1 VTLHETSFFSS
12 LQEGEDEAVR
22 REALERAG
30 KLLARRARSESEVR
44 DALSRS
50 EFAAA
55 VIEETIAKLQELELL
70 DDAAFARQWI
80 EERGG
85 RKGLGP
91 RRLLSELRL
100 KGVSDE
106 TFRQALADVGLD
118 DEARAKEVAAGLIR
132 KVVQRPLGQQ
142 AMRLQQMLLARG
154 FDLETTLAAV
164 RTVLPPEGW
173 D

>member
-1 VTLHETSFFSS
+1 VTLPETSFFTG
-12 LQEGEDEAVR
+12 LQEDEDQAVR

-30 KLLARRARSESEVR
+30 KLLARRARSVSEVR
-44 DALSRS
+44 EALSRS
-50 EFAAA
+50 DFGPV
-55 VIEETIAKLQELELL
+55 VIEATIGKLQELELL
-70 DDAAFARQWI
+70 DDAAFARQWV

-106 TFRQALADVGLD
+106 TSRQAVADVGLD
-118 DEARAKEVAAGLIR
+118 DEARAKEVAAGLVR
-132 KVVQRPLGQQ
+132 KVAQRPLGQQ

>member
-1 VTLHETSFFSS
+1 VTLPETSFFTS
-12 LQEGEDEAVR
+12 LQEVEDEAVR

-30 KLLARRARSESEVR
+30 KFLASRARSESEVR
-44 DALSRS
+44 DALNRS
-50 EFAAA
+50 GFASA
-55 VIEETIAKLQELELL
+55 VIEETISKLQDLGLL

-106 TFRQALADVGLD
+106 ASQEALADVGLD
-118 DEARAKEVAAGLIR
+118 DEARAKEVAAGLVR
-132 KVVQRPLGQQ
+132 KVAQRPLGQQ

-154 FDLETTLAAV
+154 FDLETTLTAV

>member
-1 VTLHETSFFSS
+1 VTLPETSFFSD
-12 LQEGEDEAVR
+12 LQEDEDEAVR
-22 REALERAG
+22 REALDRAG
-30 KLLARRARSESEVR
+30 KLLIRRARSEYEVR
-44 DALSRS
+44 DALNRS
-50 EFAAA
+50 NFGPG
-55 VIEETIAKLQELELL
+55 VVEETIARLQELELV
-70 DDAAFARQWI
+70 DDAAFARQWV

-106 TFRQALADVGLD
+106 TSQQALADVGLD
-118 DEARAKEVAAGLIR
+118 DEGRAKEVAAGLVG
-132 KVVQRPLGQQ
+132 KVAERPLGQQ